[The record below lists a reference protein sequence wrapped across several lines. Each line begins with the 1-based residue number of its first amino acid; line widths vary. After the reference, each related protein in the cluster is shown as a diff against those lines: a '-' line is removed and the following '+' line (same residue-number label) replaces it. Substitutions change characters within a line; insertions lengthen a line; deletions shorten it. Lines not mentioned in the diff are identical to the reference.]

1 MSTVADK
8 MKQAGYKTLAV
19 GKWHAGGHSSQHLPL
34 NRGFDEFLG
43 FLNGHTSHF
52 THYCNT
58 IDCVDMMDG
67 DKPSWKYF
75 GQYGDEAFYNRTF
88 DFISRQAKNK
98 NRDPFFIYHSFR
110 EDFKP
115 SPVLLS
121 FVAVLFVLS
130 IFQTL

>member
-1 MSTVADK
+1 MAVNMSTSTFYLKASTMCCLYGCMHGCMV
-8 MKQAGYKTLAV
+8 
-19 GKWHAGGHSSQHLPL
+19 L
-34 NRGFDEFLG
+34 NE
-43 FLNGHTSHF
+43 
-52 THYCNT
+52 
-58 IDCVDMMDG
+58 
-67 DKPSWKYF
+67 YF